1 MTPQPNLNPYDKKWN
16 GSEAA
21 LMLAAAI
28 GDIDTMKKLLELGA
42 DINVASNEM
51 KLPSMT
57 FPYK

>member
-1 MTPQPNLNPYDKKWN
+1 
-16 GSEAA
+16 
-21 LMLAAAI
+21 MLAAAI

-57 FPYK
+57 FPTKKLLYIMLLVQDK